1 MRREFVPVFLITG
14 FLESGKTT
22 LAETILENDRYTN
35 GGNVLIVCCEEGEV
49 EYDPAK
55 LKKYHGT
62 LVNLEEAEEL
72 NAQRLAKLDAE
83 VKPECVIVEYNSMW
97 GVDLLVS
104 LRLPDKWDWAEIVT
118 LADAGTFD
126 NYMTNM
132 RKLLTDPMKEADM
145 IMINRCGESF
155 NKSSWRKQLR
165 ALNSGAT
172 ILFENLDGSVEDG
185 IRDEDLPY
193 DMKADV
199 IRITEDQY
207 GIFYLDTMDH
217 PERYDGKKICLV
229 GQAYRRK
236 NFPDGFYYFGRMAMT
251 CCSNDMS
258 VCGWVCK
265 GERRP
270 DGRTYFTLTARAEKV
285 TSPEGQAALLFHELK
300 TERAK
305 TPRDQYVSF
314 VNL

>member
-14 FLESGKTT
+14 FIESGKTT
-22 LAETILENDRYTN
+22 LAKSILENDRYTN
-35 GGNVLIVCCEEGEV
+35 GGNVLVICCEEGET
-49 EYDPAK
+49 EYDEEL
-55 LKKYHGT
+55 LKKYKGT
-62 LVNLEEAEEL
+62 LVMLDSAEEL
-72 NAQRLAKLDAE
+72 TGERLTKLNSE

-97 GVDLLVS
+97 GVELLGD
-104 LRLPDKWDWAEIVT
+104 LRLPLRWDWAEIVT
-118 LADAGTFD
+118 LADAGTFE

-132 RKLLTDPMKEADM
+132 RTIMAAPMKEADM
-145 IMINRCGESF
+145 IMINRCGPEF
-155 NKSSWRKQLR
+155 NKGGWRKQLR
-165 ALNSGAT
+165 ALNGGAT

-199 IRITEDQY
+199 IRVTDEQF
-207 GIFYLDTMDH
+207 GTLYLDTMDH
-217 PERYDGKKICLV
+217 PERYDGKVLSLT
-229 GQAYRRK
+229 GQAYKRRD
-236 NFPDGFYYFGRMAMT
+236 FPDGFYYFGRMAMT

-270 DGRTYFTLTARAEKV
+270 DGKTYFTLTARGEKV
-285 TSPEGQAALLFHELK
+285 TSPEGETALMLRELK

-305 TPRDQYVSF
+305 PPREKIVSF

>member
-22 LAETILENDRYTN
+22 LAETILENERYTN

-49 EYDPAK
+49 EYDSAK

-97 GVDLLVS
+97 GVDLLGS

>member
-1 MRREFVPVFLITG
+1 MRREFVPVFMITG

-22 LAETILENDRYTN
+22 LAKSILENDRYTG
-35 GGNVLIVCCEEGEV
+35 GGNVLILCCEEGEI
-49 EYDPAK
+49 EYEEAE
-55 LKKYHGT
+55 LRKYHGT
-62 LVNLEEAEEL
+62 LISLDEAEEL
-72 NAQRLAKLDAE
+72 NSRRLAELDAK
-83 VKPECVIVEYNSMW
+83 VQPDCVIMEYNNMW
-97 GVDLLVS
+97 GLDPLGKLN
-104 LRLPDKWDWAEIVT
+104 LPRNWDWAEIVT

-145 IMINRCGESF
+145 IMINRCGETF
-155 NKSSWRKQLR
+155 NKGSWRKQLR
-165 ALNSGAT
+165 ALNAGAT

-193 DMKADV
+193 DVKAEV
-199 IRITEDQY
+199 IRITEEQY
-207 GIFYLDTMDH
+207 GTFYLDTMDH
-217 PERYDGKKICLV
+217 PERYDGKKIAIV
-229 GQAYRRK
+229 GQAYKRS
-236 NFPDGFYYFGRMAMT
+236 NFPKGFYYFGRMAMT

-265 GERRP
+265 GDRSP
-270 DGRTYFTLTARAEKV
+270 DDRTYFTLTARAEKV
-285 TSPEGQAALLFHELK
+285 TSPEGQAALLLHELK

-305 TPRDQYVSF
+305 APHEKFVSF

>member
-22 LAETILENDRYTN
+22 LAESILENDRYTN
-35 GGNVLIVCCEEGEV
+35 GGNVLIVCCEEGEI

-55 LKKYHGT
+55 LQKYHGT
-62 LVNLEEAEEL
+62 LVNLEDAEEL
-72 NAQRLAKLDAE
+72 NWERLKKLDAE

-97 GVDLLVS
+97 GMDLLGP
-104 LRLPDKWDWAEIVT
+104 LRLPDKWDWAEVVT

-207 GIFYLDTMDH
+207 GLFYLDTMDH

-229 GQAYRRK
+229 GQAYRRN
-236 NFPDGFYYFGRMAMT
+236 NFPKGFYYFGRMAMT

-285 TSPEGQAALLFHELK
+285 TSPDGQAALLFHELK

-305 TPRDQYVSF
+305 TPREQFVSF